1 VVSSGDGRTVFAFR
15 STAGCRRLLAS
26 LAQNRGISQAAALE
40 ILVRDE
46 AERRN
51 LEAESRVTA

>member
-1 VVSSGDGRTVFAFR
+1 MSGDGRKVVTFR
-15 STAGCRRLLAS
+15 LTAECRRLLAL
-26 LAQNRGISQAAALE
+26 LAQNRGISQAAVIE

-51 LEAESRVTA
+51 LEAESKIAA